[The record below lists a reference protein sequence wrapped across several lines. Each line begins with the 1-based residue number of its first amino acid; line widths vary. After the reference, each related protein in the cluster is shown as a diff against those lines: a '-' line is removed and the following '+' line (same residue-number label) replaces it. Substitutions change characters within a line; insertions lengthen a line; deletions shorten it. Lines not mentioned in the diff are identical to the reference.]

1 MIISEFIYILSTL
14 EVFFSCRKY
23 YNFDYCLKIDIR
35 LIITMTSPAPPQ
47 KSGWTKFVD
56 TVQPFWIGG
65 LSGCLATCVIQPIDM
80 IKVMIQLKS

>member
-1 MIISEFIYILSTL
+1 MIITEFIYVLSAVT
-14 EVFFSCRKY
+14 VFFLWRKY

-56 TVQPFWIGG
+56 AVQPFWIGG
-65 LSGCLATCVIQPIDM
+65 LSGMLATCVIQPIDM